1 MFSFDIFEVPLPILD
16 KRAKTLQTETAE
28 PKKEKE
34 KSDINLAA
42 GKSKRTLEPFAKK
55 YKQVRDT
62 FEALTIV
69 LDTAV
74 SQSLAGKKIPVL

>member
-1 MFSFDIFEVPLPILD
+1 MD